1 LLRSPNR
8 CQHAPSWDERA
19 QNVRASAVQLAD
31 LVAAEQHAREEAAAV
46 KREFLDFLD
55 DFRHT
60 AVLVPLDDQG
70 GLWSAELGGIRWILA
85 FSDDEALA
93 RFALAREE
101 SEMDVGSR
109 ASREWVYHKV
119 LGRRLLESVIPA
131 VGRPCGV
138 ALDAGSED
146 GRVLPPVAGIVP
158 DKATVDAFTAH
169 GEGTR

>member
-1 LLRSPNR
+1 M
-8 CQHAPSWDERA
+8 
-19 QNVRASAVQLAD
+19 QLAD
-31 LVAAEQHAREEAAAV
+31 LVAAEQHAREEAAAA

-60 AVLVPLDDQG
+60 AVLVPLDEQG
-70 GLWSAELGGIRWILA
+70 GVWSAELGGIRWILA

-101 SEMDVGSR
+101 SDMGWGSR
-109 ASREWVYHKV
+109 ASRASRASPEWAYHKV

-158 DKATVDAFTAH
+158 DKATVDALAAH
-169 GEGTR
+169 GEGAA